1 MFDEAKKSLEKNLGE
16 KLVSPFWGAFIASWL
31 VWNWRVWYVTFF
43 VDSDLLMQ
51 SKSVLKIDYLLTFYP
66 VSHLWSIAYSLFP
79 PFLFSYLV
87 VFWLPKITKKYYLKS
102 LEYEYDIKT
111 VKLKKEE
118 DFLRLEGKKFQA
130 EEIKLE
136 AEENVL
142 KKETAVKKIKS
153 EVSNEELWNS
163 EYEKFKSSKYFNEF
177 NAIKKCLYEN
187 GGKTTDNWGASIVGV
202 DIKAYCNVN
211 GIIKMSTDKNNHEV
225 ITLTEKG
232 IYFMRKYSEDF

>member
-66 VSHLWSIAYSLFP
+66 VSHLWSIAYSLFT

-118 DFLRLEGKKFQA
+118 DFLKLEGKKFQA

-136 AEENVL
+136 AEEKVL

-153 EVSNEELWNS
+153 EKSQEEAWDD
-163 EYEKFKSSKYFNEF
+163 EYEIFKGSNYFNSFDSIRQTYYEGNRWASDIPLGIKVYCDTHELIEIVPNSSGSEKF
-177 NAIKKCLYEN
+177 N
-187 GGKTTDNWGASIVGV
+187 
-202 DIKAYCNVN
+202 
-211 GIIKMSTDKNNHEV
+211 
-225 ITLTEKG
+225 LTEKG
-232 IYFMRKYSEDF
+232 KYFMKKYSEKK